1 MSDSTNRPGQGR
13 KQTIR
18 DQSKKVEDRIDKLQG
33 LTTAQKKKMR
43 DLEQRNTEFQQA
55 YSELVNRT
63 EAVCH
68 DLMLTRPRG
77 DTWGIAFAYLTN
89 YSLAQFGLARQCG
102 DKRIFDA
109 MLINLVRLS
118 DAMSRSFPDRKLV
131 IDPWRRA
138 ANAFGN
144 LSVPSYDTKPHPH
157 VDSLSPLVLTL
168 RDTGPSLSDF
178 REFFAASDSGLHI
191 IRPA

>member
-1 MSDSTNRPGQGR
+1 
-13 KQTIR
+13 
-18 DQSKKVEDRIDKLQG
+18 
-33 LTTAQKKKMR
+33 
-43 DLEQRNTEFQQA
+43 
-55 YSELVNRT
+55 
-63 EAVCH
+63 
-68 DLMLTRPRG
+68 
-77 DTWGIAFAYLTN
+77 
-89 YSLAQFGLARQCG
+89 
-102 DKRIFDA
+102 
-109 MLINLVRLS
+109 VRLS